1 LSDTAAPTRSQ
12 ALAAV
17 GLGLNAL
24 AITGLFAPLMGALA
38 DEHRLSVPQMGLTAT
53 AELFSVAIAAG
64 AAGAF
69 LQPKRLRF
77 IGAGACLALA
87 GCDLGTM
94 AASGWLT
101 PAVRAGAGVAEGLLL
116 WITIGLIARMQTPE
130 RWAGIFLTATTVLQ
144 LVLALAFATFA
155 IPAFGANGG
164 YALLAICALLG
175 LAPTL
180 AAPGRLLPLVEGQS
194 GAGAPP
200 PRGWI
205 ALAATVLFFSANGAV
220 VIYLQ
225 RYALQAGLTPAVAR
239 TAVWVALAAQLLGG
253 AAATA
258 LAGRIRWLP
267 VFAVGT
273 VLWLAAWTCF
283 SMRVPAP
290 LFIAANGL
298 SGFVALLVGPFYVPL
313 AIEADPSRRAAV
325 QTGAAQLLGGALGP
339 LMSIALVTDR
349 DAHPVLILGAS
360 LLIGGLMIMIWLH
373 VTFAVPNLRSAVGAK

>member
-1 LSDTAAPTRSQ
+1 VSHVAAPTPRE
-12 ALAAV
+12 AIAAV

-53 AELFSVAIAAG
+53 AELFSVAVAAG

-69 LQPKRLRF
+69 LEPRRLKI
-77 IGAGACLALA
+77 IGAIACVALA
-87 GCDLGTM
+87 GCDLATT

-101 PAVRAGAGVAEGLLL
+101 PAVRAAAGLAEGLLL
-116 WITIGLIARMQTPE
+116 WITIGMVARMQTPE
-130 RWAGIFLTATTVLQ
+130 RWAAVFLTATTVLQ
-144 LVLALAFATFA
+144 LLLALAFATWA

-164 YALLAICALLG
+164 YALLALCALLG

-180 AAPGRLLPLVEGQS
+180 AAPNQFAPLVDGES
-194 GAGAPP
+194 GAGGPP
-200 PRGWI
+200 LRGWI

-239 TAVWVALAAQLLGG
+239 TAVWVALAAQLVGG
-253 AAATA
+253 AAATG
-258 LAGRIRWLP
+258 LAGRIRWMP

-273 VLWLAAWTCF
+273 VLWLVVWTCF
-283 SMRVPAP
+283 WMRVPAP
-290 LFIAANGL
+290 MFIAANGL
-298 SGFVALLVGPFYVPL
+298 SGFVALFVGPFYVPL

-339 LMSIALVTDR
+339 LMTIGLVSDR
-349 DAHPVLILGAS
+349 DAHPVLILGAG
-360 LLIGGLMIMIWLH
+360 LLVGGLMIMTWLH
-373 VTFAVPNLRSAVGAK
+373 VTSRSRI